1 MAYENIRNFMVG
13 VTAAG
18 DLSADQHKFV
28 KMTAAGMAL
37 GGADEEVDGVL
48 DNKPAAAGRA
58 AAVAIAPSTVKVLSG
73 AVVAK
78 GDLVKCDAAGKA
90 VPATPGSGHF
100 AAGRA
105 LSAAGAA
112 DELITVQLMP
122 FGNV

>member
-90 VPATPGSGHF
+90 VPATAGAY